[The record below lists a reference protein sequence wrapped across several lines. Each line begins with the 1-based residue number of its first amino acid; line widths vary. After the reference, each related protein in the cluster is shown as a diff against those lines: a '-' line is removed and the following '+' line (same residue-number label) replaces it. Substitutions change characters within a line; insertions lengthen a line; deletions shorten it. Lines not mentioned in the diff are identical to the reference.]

1 MIEAKHSSWKAEL
14 SKLCDHNKWMLF
26 FSTPKLLLL
35 HKALSDWISLSCL
48 HGSKSLLDMKQKM
61 ETMSHIIG
69 NEVELHDL
77 KQELSIVHTCIADA
91 IPDWTKYLHRV
102 SVVCKELMDRAVRH
116 ILNEVSFLCTNDSK
130 TLGSMK
136 NKIEVSLSS
145 WLMHLLDS

>member
-14 SKLCDHNKWMLF
+14 SKLCDQNKWMLF
-26 FSTPKLLLL
+26 FSTPKLVLL
-35 HKALSDWISLSCL
+35 HKDLSDWISLSCL
-48 HGSKSLLDMKQKM
+48 HGSKSLLNVKQKM

-69 NEVELHDL
+69 NEAELHDL
-77 KQELSIVHTCIADA
+77 KQELSIVHTCVADVL
-91 IPDWTKYLHRV
+91 PDYLHRV
-102 SVVCKELMDRAVRH
+102 SVVCTELMDRAVNH
-116 ILNEVSFLCTNDSK
+116 IVSEVSFLCTNDSK